1 MVLSLLHSANVN
13 SKIVLQNRINT
24 YKATTISTTT
34 SIQNNIVLFM
44 NIAMITNTNANNR
57 TRYNEKNIEA
67 KTCNDRREVN
77 NDVAISFKRSSIHKY
92 ITTRNT
98 SLARFKMYKPTIK

>member
-1 MVLSLLHSANVN
+1 M
-13 SKIVLQNRINT
+13 NT
-24 YKATTISTTT
+24 HEATTITTTT
-34 SIQNNIVLFM
+34 SIQNNIVLVM
-44 NIAMITNTNANNR
+44 NTAIIINTSAKNR
-57 TRYNEKNIEA
+57 TRCNEKNIET
-67 KTCNDRREVN
+67 KTCDDKREAN